1 MGENTVYALADDER
15 PVLFDDQRRRVLAL
29 IAARDVLA
37 AKTVMTSSATTSDEL
52 IKVAEY
58 IIGDEA
64 GHFIGAQSLKIGG
77 VVTTNV
83 EEVQQF
89 LDDRKPRCNMPDSF
103 ASDPSRCT
111 LPDDHEGE
119 HSDGKTT
126 WSSPDDEFDD
136 V

>member
-37 AKTVMTSSATTSDEL
+37 AKTVMTSGATTSDEL

-89 LDDRKPRCNMPDSF
+89 LDDRKPRCNMPYS
-103 ASDPSRCT
+103 SDPDAVRCI
-111 LPDDHEGE
+111 LPDDHTGE
-119 HSDGKTT
+119 HGDGNIM
-126 WSSPDDEFDD
+126 WSWGDEDGLDF
-136 V
+136 

>member
-1 MGENTVYALADDER
+1 MGEYALGAEG
-15 PVLFDDQRRRVLAL
+15 LFDDQHRRVLAL
-29 IAARDVLA
+29 NAARDVLA
-37 AKTVMTSSATTSDEL
+37 AKTIMTSGATASDEL

-64 GHFIGAQSLKIGG
+64 EDFIGAQSLKIGG

-83 EEVQQF
+83 EQF